1 MVPKTWD
8 SRTKE
13 GKIKDREYDGRTV
26 SRDDFQTV
34 FECLSALQRHPIA
47 GPLISE
53 ALTNNDTEVSAFGKA
68 TKARFDGLASGYVI
82 DLKTTSDA
90 SPERFAR
97 SCVTFGYNA
106 QAAHYLDVA
115 REVGVRAGGLH
126 VERFVLIA
134 VETQAP
140 YSVACYTLSRDF
152 LDSGRIQNFLA
163 LQKIE
168 EARRTN
174 IWPGYDADPARGPL
188 IRELQLPHGAAYEFA
203 DLKEQH
209 SDVLE
214 SLESPDDF

>member
-1 MVPKTWD
+1 LLDKQHG
-8 SRTKE
+8 
-13 GKIKDREYDGRTV
+13 GKVVSKDDY
-26 SRDDFQTV
+26 QTV
-34 FECLSALQRHPIA
+34 YECLSALQRHPIA
-47 GPLISE
+47 GPLIVE
-53 ALTNNDTEVSAFGKA
+53 ALTNNDTEVSAFGK
-68 TKARFDGLASGYVI
+68 TIKARFDGLANGCI
-82 DLKTTSDA
+82 LDLKTTSDA
-90 SPERFAR
+90 SPASCAR
-97 SCVTFGYNA
+97 SCVTCGYNA

-115 REVGVRAGGLH
+115 REVGLP

-140 YSVACYTLSRDF
+140 FSCACYTLSRDF
-152 LDSGRIQNFLA
+152 IDAGRLQNFLA

-174 IWPGYDADPARGPL
+174 IWPGYDHDMARGPL